1 MEEFSFFARRVPGVP
16 GESIAYTAQS
26 LRLLPEWD
34 RLSPGLPAEGEV
46 TDLGLECRL
55 ERGHA
60 DGGGDGGRECAE
72 PFSIDPTLGSR
83 WRKDVC
89 RTLVFLSKTLFWL
102 VGMSHA
108 TSCLIETDFE

>member
-46 TDLGLECRL
+46 TDLGLEC
-55 ERGHA
+55 
-60 DGGGDGGRECAE
+60 
-72 PFSIDPTLGSR
+72 
-83 WRKDVC
+83 
-89 RTLVFLSKTLFWL
+89 
-102 VGMSHA
+102 
-108 TSCLIETDFE
+108 